1 MKFRVLLTLILVLA
15 LGMAGTA
22 TFAADAPSVSVP
34 EQLQNISVTVKSGYA
49 QGSGT
54 LVTRRVGDETVTF
67 VWTAGHVVDNLR
79 TIRKVID
86 SEGGSKILVEFKD
99 PVIVAER
106 HQNGRRVGQQTLDC
120 KVIKYSD
127 VDYGEDLA
135 VLMIRLRGAY
145 SLGTSA
151 KFHSDVNYI
160 PPIGAD
166 LSHCGSL
173 LGQFG
178 ANSYT
183 TGVLSQTGRLLEES
197 GANKPVFDQVTAVAF
212 PGSSG
217 GGVYLKDSGVYI
229 GMLTQGVVAL
239 QGFNFIVPVRRIHS
253 WATASGIEWA
263 LDPSV
268 PMPSMAEIEAI
279 PVEELG
285 SIPAGFRGMGG
296 GVYKKPV
303 DDRGIG
309 KWIMP
314 EGSLK
319 SLFKI
324 DTWLHTTK

>member
-1 MKFRVLLTLILVLA
+1 MKFRVLLVLLLALA
-15 LGMAGTA
+15 LGTVT
-22 TFAADAPSVSVP
+22 TFAADAPLASVP
-34 EQLQNISVTVKSGYA
+34 KQLQKISVTVKSGHA

-54 LVTRRVGDETVTF
+54 LVTRKIGDETVTF

-79 TIRKVID
+79 TIRKVIND
-86 SEGGSKILVEFKD
+86 KGGSKILVEFKD
-99 PVIVAER
+99 PEIVAER
-106 HQNGRRVGQQTLDC
+106 YQSGRRVGQQTLDC

-127 VDYGEDLA
+127 VNYGEDLA

-145 SLGTSA
+145 PLGTSA
-151 KFHSDVNYI
+151 KFHPDANYI

-183 TGVLSQTGRLLEES
+183 TGVLSQTGRLLQES
-197 GANKPVFDQVTAVAF
+197 GANKPVFDQVTAIAF

-217 GGVYLKDSGVYI
+217 GGVYLKEDGVYI
-229 GMLTQGVVAL
+229 GMLTQGVKDL

-253 WATASGIEWA
+253 WAKASDIEWA

-268 PMPSMAEIEAI
+268 PMPSMAEIDAI

-285 SIPAGFRGMGG
+285 SIPAGFRNMGG

-303 DDRGIG
+303 DSCGID
-309 KWIMP
+309 KWILP
-314 EGSLK
+314 KDGLK
-319 SLFKI
+319 SLFKVEKL
-324 DTWLHTTK
+324 LHIVAP